1 MKKAVI
7 FAVLTVAGWA
17 APDWAQQLP
26 PGEFARLPELQAVI
40 DFANFDQPLMVA
52 AIFHETN
59 RVRRQMGLV
68 PFMHLAKLDKAADLK
83 AAIGVLQGELSHSN
97 PIPLTATPADRV
109 RAVGLSYRLVAEN
122 IARLGIL
129 DLPAGTTQVG
139 VRKHEGRDE
148 YYLLETMRA
157 VGPRTYAGFAAAV
170 VQAWMNSPSHRANI
184 VNPGFLSLGCGAR
197 VCRDLANGHEQIY
210 ATQVFFTP
218 R

>member
-1 MKKAVI
+1 MKRLVI
-7 FAVLTVAGWA
+7 FALFAATGWA
-17 APDWAQQLP
+17 APDWQQQLP
-26 PGEFARLPELQAVI
+26 PEEFARLPEVQAVI
-40 DFANFDQPLMVA
+40 DFATFDQPLMVA

-59 RVRRQMGLV
+59 RVRRQRGLA
-68 PFMHLAKLDKAADLK
+68 PFTHRARLDEAADLK
-83 AAIGVLQGELSHSN
+83 AAIGVMQGELSHSN

-139 VRKHEGRDE
+139 VRKREGRDE
-148 YYLLETMRA
+148 YYQLDTNRT

-170 VQAWMNSPSHRANI
+170 VQAWMNSPLHRANI
-184 VNPGFLSLGCGAR
+184 VNPEFLSLGCGAR
-197 VCRDLANGHEQIY
+197 VCLDLANRHEQIY